1 VSVPKHYSNS
11 SLFQAS
17 RARAGQYSNWGEAPM
32 SLSESKQ
39 NSCPLCTPLI
49 LSFIERKNVMK
60 KNKKI
65 QKIRIFEVNESLR
78 MLINRQALSRSNK
91 SS

>member
-1 VSVPKHYSNS
+1 
-11 SLFQAS
+11 
-17 RARAGQYSNWGEAPM
+17 
-32 SLSESKQ
+32 
-39 NSCPLCTPLI
+39 LI

-65 QKIRIFEVNESLR
+65 QKIRVFEVNESLR
-78 MLINRQALSRSNK
+78 MLIKRQALSRSNK